1 MLQGLG
7 DSDGASTDE
16 GRGPIRAMARQPGAP
31 SELSEPTGVL
41 ANSVK
46 TMLRQTHPSTPAPTR
61 VRARSRKPAVAK
73 LKMFRRPPPDRP
85 APRKTVNPLLPQA
98 LRAVIFDVE
107 GTLVDTV
114 LPTLRCWQE
123 TLAEFG
129 LSFTTAELHQYSG
142 LGSDEMLDHLL
153 PAPATKLEKARVL
166 RSQAYRYRANC
177 LPNVVA
183 FPGGRELLE
192 ALRAGGIRVVVAT
205 SCAKDELAH
214 YLEVARC
221 ADLIDASACGD
232 EVRRHK
238 PHPDL
243 LLKAIERIRL
253 PGNRD
258 VAAVGDTPFDAY
270 AALAAGVEPIGVLT
284 GHFSRNDLVDAGC
297 NAVCRDLIDL
307 CRLFTDDHAA
317 GELAQAGIA
326 GLAHH

>member
-1 MLQGLG
+1 MLHCGHSRSGRPKADPRGL
-7 DSDGASTDE
+7 
-16 GRGPIRAMARQPGAP
+16 ARHRNAP
-31 SELSEPTGVL
+31 SEHSMRLGVL

-46 TMLRQTHPSTPAPTR
+46 IMLRQMHPSAPAPAR

-85 APRKTVNPLLPQA
+85 APRKSINPLLPSA

-107 GTLVDTV
+107 GTLVDAV

-129 LSFTTAELHQYSG
+129 LSFTTADLHQYSG
-142 LGSDEMLDHLL
+142 RGGDERLADLL
-153 PAPATKLEKARVL
+153 PGPGTKLGKARVMQ
-166 RSQAYRYRANC
+166 SQADRYRAHY

-192 ALRAGGIRVVVAT
+192 ALRDGDIRVVVAT
-205 SCAKDELAH
+205 SCARDELAH

-243 LLKAIERIRL
+243 LLKALER
-253 PGNRD
+253 
-258 VAAVGDTPFDAY
+258 
-270 AALAAGVEPIGVLT
+270 
-284 GHFSRNDLVDAGC
+284 
-297 NAVCRDLIDL
+297 
-307 CRLFTDDHAA
+307 
-317 GELAQAGIA
+317 
-326 GLAHH
+326 